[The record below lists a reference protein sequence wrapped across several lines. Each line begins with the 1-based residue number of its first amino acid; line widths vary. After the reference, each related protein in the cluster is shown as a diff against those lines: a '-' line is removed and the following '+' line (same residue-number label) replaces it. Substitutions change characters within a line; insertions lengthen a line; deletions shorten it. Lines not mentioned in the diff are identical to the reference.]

1 MARRYRLSI
10 VLPAH
15 NEEANIA
22 KAIEQSRAVAERLCS
37 TYEIII
43 VDDGSTDSTATIVRA
58 IAKTDRKIRLIS
70 HEKNRGYGEALRSGF
85 REARMNLV
93 FFTDADL
100 QFDLAEI
107 EEFLPWIDRVHVVA
121 GYRIDRQ
128 DRWLRRVAANVW
140 NVLVRVLFYVPVRD
154 IDCAFKLFRRSVL
167 QEVDLTSVG
176 AMVNTELMVRIAR
189 GGYSV
194 VELGVSHYPRTSGE
208 ARGAKISVILT
219 ALRELRRM
227 RKRLASIDAGLASR
241 DHKQPPAETQAD
253 EEEKIQAGLS

>member
-22 KAIEQSRAVAERLCS
+22 TAIERSRAVAGRLCS
-37 TYEIII
+37 SYEIII

-58 IAKTDRKIRLIS
+58 IAATDRKIRLVS

-85 REARMNLV
+85 REARMDLV

-100 QFDLAEI
+100 QFDL
-107 EEFLPWIDRVHVVA
+107 EELEAFLPWIDRVSVVA

-128 DRWLRRVAANVW
+128 DRWIRRFSAKVW
-140 NVLVRVLFYVPVRD
+140 NLIVRVLFYVPVRD
-154 IDCAFKLFRRSVL
+154 IDCAFKLFRRSVFSEL
-167 QEVDLTSVG
+167 DLESVG

-189 GGYSV
+189 AGYSV
-194 VELGVSHYPRTSGE
+194 VELGVTHYPRTAGKP
-208 ARGAKISVILT
+208 RGASPKVIWT
-219 ALRELRRM
+219 AIRELRRM
-227 RKRLASIDAGLASR
+227 RHRLASLGAGVATHDR
-241 DHKQPPAETQAD
+241 RPPSEIEAD
-253 EEEKIQAGLS
+253 QDEITRANSA

>member
-22 KAIEQSRAVAERLCS
+22 TAIERSRAVAGRLCS
-37 TYEIII
+37 SYEIII

-58 IAKTDRKIRLIS
+58 IAATDRKIRLVS

-85 REARMNLV
+85 REARMDLV

-100 QFDLAEI
+100 QFDL
-107 EEFLPWIDRVHVVA
+107 EELEAFLPWIDRVSVVA

-128 DRWLRRVAANVW
+128 DRWIRRMAAHGW
-140 NVLVRVLFYVPVRD
+140 NLIVRVLFYVPVRD
-154 IDCAFKLFRRSVL
+154 IDCAFKLFRRSVFSEL
-167 QEVDLTSVG
+167 DLESVG

-189 GGYSV
+189 AGYSV
-194 VELGVSHYPRTSGE
+194 VELGVTHYPRTAGKP
-208 ARGAKISVILT
+208 RGASPKVIWT
-219 ALRELRRM
+219 AFRELRSM
-227 RKRLASIDAGLASR
+227 RRRLAALGAGVATHDR
-241 DHKQPPAETQAD
+241 KPPSEIEAD
-253 EEEKIQAGLS
+253 QEEITRTGTA